1 MARRFP
7 AIAWTQLF
15 SIKETTMQRFVAR
28 LVAVSAVLLVT
39 ALIATADEEKVALD
53 KLPQGVVDAVKA
65 RFPKAKLVEAAKE
78 VEGGKT
84 VFEVSIKN
92 GKRSIDVTVS
102 AEGKILSIEREIAV
116 QKLPKAVKDAFDAK
130 YPNATVKL
138 VEEISKPD
146 TVAAYE
152 LVIVTASSQN
162 LEVSFDPQGK
172 FLAEEKI
179 AKKEEK
185 KSSK

>member
-1 MARRFP
+1 
-7 AIAWTQLF
+7 
-15 SIKETTMQRFVAR
+15 MQRFMGQ
-28 LVAVSAVLLVT
+28 LVAVSAVLVVT
-39 ALIATADEEKVALD
+39 AVMATADEQKLALD

-65 RFPKAKLVEAAKE
+65 KFPKAKLVEAAKE

-92 GKRSIDVTVS
+92 GKRNIDVTVS
-102 AEGKILSIEREIAV
+102 AEGKILTIEKEISI
-116 QKLPKAVKDAFDAK
+116 KNLPKAVKEAFDAK
-130 YPNATVKL
+130 YPNATVTL